1 MCLSRPVRTELYVFA
16 YSFHFFK
23 TSMRSIKYCSLSEQF
38 LTVSVPEKNNLSW
51 FIDNAKKAVEILLT
65 TDNASRVI
73 ESNAASQVFTGL
85 QDLYF

>member
-1 MCLSRPVRTELYVFA
+1 
-16 YSFHFFK
+16 
-23 TSMRSIKYCSLSEQF
+23 MRSIKYCSLSEQF

-85 QDLYF
+85 QDLYFRVRSLDLFEGGFKKFMVES